1 MLFNP
6 KWTIPKPVKKEAKE
20 KARAQTM
27 LFSEPKEALILEENS
42 WFNAESVNTSDA
54 VKLNCINAK
63 KIIAKI
69 KELEK
74 PIRKIEIPMTKKVK
88 AIEKFKVFVLDIL
101 SARKGLIKDIPTTN
115 ENNPETYPGFR
126 LKTS

>member
-1 MLFNP
+1 
-6 KWTIPKPVKKEAKE
+6 
-20 KARAQTM
+20 
-27 LFSEPKEALILEENS
+27 
-42 WFNAESVNTSDA
+42 
-54 VKLNCINAK
+54 
-63 KIIAKI
+63 
-69 KELEK
+69 
-74 PIRKIEIPMTKKVK
+74 MTKKVK